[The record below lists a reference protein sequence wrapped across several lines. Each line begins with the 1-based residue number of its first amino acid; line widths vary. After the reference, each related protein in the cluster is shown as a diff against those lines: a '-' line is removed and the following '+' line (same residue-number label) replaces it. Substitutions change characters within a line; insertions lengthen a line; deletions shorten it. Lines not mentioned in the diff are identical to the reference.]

1 MAFIK
6 ETAIEILSGG
16 GISEFNEARPYDEDE
31 LLDLSE
37 VDFTGFNLIGANLSF
52 ADLNGANF
60 AEMELEGVNFS
71 GSDLTAASFLRAN
84 IVDTDFTGATLNGT
98 VFVGS
103 SCQGNFADADVS
115 GADFFD
121 GDFSESDFTLSVNM
135 SLCKFDNY
143 TVWPDSSNLPD
154 DFDSEYVPDS
164 VIDEDDDTPSGD
176 YY

>member
-1 MAFIK
+1 MAFTK
-6 ETAIEILSGG
+6 EMAMEILYAGD
-16 GISEFNEARPYDEDE
+16 ISEFNQARTYNEEE

-37 VDFTGFNLIGANLSF
+37 VDFTDFNLADANLSF

-60 AEMELEGVNFS
+60 TEMELQGVNFT
-71 GSDLTAASFLRAN
+71 GSDLTSASFLRTT
-84 IVDTDFTGATLNGT
+84 IVDTDFTGANLNGAI
-98 VFVGS
+98 FVGS
-103 SCQGNFADADVS
+103 NCQGNFTDADVS

-154 DFDSEYVPDS
+154 DFDSEYVTDSIADDDDDISSPDS
-164 VIDEDDDTPSGD
+164 
-176 YY
+176 Y